1 MNMISLIRDLFLLQ
15 ANWGQKNARFHPLN
29 QNGVADCA
37 YNMFCHSNSKLRNK
51 KRDKVV
57 MINMFSFEWR
67 IHDIG

>member
-1 MNMISLIRDLFLLQ
+1 MISLVQDLFLLQ
-15 ANWGQKNARFHPLN
+15 AILGQKNARFHPLN

-57 MINMFSFEWR
+57 MINMFSFE
-67 IHDIG
+67 